1 MAFKE
6 YVDALAKEL
15 GVQIETEGDA
25 CAVSLG
31 ADDGERVDIL
41 MLGFDERGVL
51 LTCAD
56 LCEPPPEGKERL
68 FQTLLEAND
77 LYGDTAGATLSMNRE
92 TGRVRLQ
99 RFDDID
105 TLAKIGSAKTLIAF
119 ADTAAAWKKIIADYR
134 DTPRKRAAD
143 AAGDVSAAN
152 PDGTG
157 GNFRTGG
164 FMQV

>member
-6 YVDALAKEL
+6 FVDALAKEL
-15 GVQIETEGDA
+15 DLQIETEDDA

-31 ADDGERVDIL
+31 AEEGERVDIL
-41 MLGFDERGVL
+41 MHGFDDSGIV

-105 TLAKIGSAKTLIAF
+105 TLAKIGPAKALVAF
-119 ADTAAAWKKIIADYR
+119 ADTAAAWKKLIADYR
-134 DTPRKRAAD
+134 AMPKERVAD
-143 AAGDVSAAN
+143 GLPAEN
-152 PDGTG
+152 PDETG
-157 GNFRTGG
+157 GSFRTGG